1 MATVAEIP
9 ANPSKR
15 LAERKY
21 DRQFFLAMAVLL
33 VAVAAIGFAPTY
45 YLAGGLRAP
54 LPSRIVHIH
63 AVIFTTW
70 MLLLVVQTSFI
81 SARKVRWHR
90 NLGVAGF
97 VLACAMVVSVVLTG
111 ADLAMRVKG
120 NPNSEAVLG
129 LLSITFT
136 DAFAFAVLAG
146 FAYAL
151 RRNAA
156 AHKRLIIIATACITR
171 AAFNRWHISILFHQ
185 FYAAYAATYVFLLL
199 LAAYDLWSSRRIHRA
214 TICGSAFLIF
224 MGQMTRFIG
233 PTASWHAFAH
243 WVQSWGI

>member
-1 MATVAEIP
+1 MATAAGIP

-21 DRQFFLAMAVLL
+21 DRPFFLAMALL
-33 VAVAAIGFAPTY
+33 LATVAAIGFAPTY
-45 YLAGGLRAP
+45 YLAGALRAS

-70 MLLLVVQTSFI
+70 MLLLVTQTALI

-90 NLGVAGF
+90 TLGMAGF
-97 VLACAMVVSVVLTG
+97 VLACAMVISVVLTG
-111 ADLAMRVKG
+111 ADLAMRAKG
-120 NPNSEAVLG
+120 KPNSEAVLG

-136 DAFAFAVLAG
+136 DAFDFAVLAG
-146 FAYAL
+146 FACAL

-171 AAFNRWHISILFHQ
+171 AAFNRWHIAILFHQ
-185 FYAAYAATYVFLLL
+185 FYAAYAATYIFLLL
-199 LAAYDLWSSRRIHRA
+199 LAAYDLWSSHRIQRA
-214 TICGSAFLIF
+214 TIWGSAFLIF
-224 MGQMTRFIG
+224 MGQMSRFIG
-233 PTASWHAFAH
+233 PTASWHTFAH
-243 WVQSWGI
+243 WMQSWGI